1 LRNPRKQEFRNI
13 MRSFA
18 ATTAGKANLSLIFPL
33 MFLGLNNEMAA

>member
-1 LRNPRKQEFRNI
+1 